1 MTGKATSNAQVQSV
15 VEEATDHHSRQLEM
29 CKRLEELADRLP
41 KDFNMQECLSLSWQV
56 YPIVKTAHEFEEQK
70 LFPLLSKSK
79 EHGESLDQS
88 LERLKYEHWEDEA
101 YAEDLCL
108 HLRELVKKPDK
119 ANIDK
124 IAYMLRGF
132 FEGIRRHIAF
142 ETEHLLPLLM
152 VKNAPYSSSTA

>member
-1 MTGKATSNAQVQSV
+1 MAGKSTTNTQVQSII
-15 VEEATDHHSRQLEM
+15 EEATGHHSRQLEL
-29 CKRLEELADRLP
+29 CKRLEELANRLP
-41 KDFNMQECLSLSWQV
+41 NDFNTQECLSLSWQV

-70 LFPLLSKSK
+70 LFPLLTQSL
-79 EHGESLDQS
+79 EHGENLGQS

-108 HLRELVKKPDK
+108 HLRELVKKPNN

-132 FEGIRRHIAF
+132 FEGMRRHIAF
-142 ETEHLLPLLM
+142 ETEHLLPILT